1 MKKILLVLCF
11 ISVAFCTT
19 GCNLYFKVKQND
31 VLYYGAYNARDMIH
45 ADVKLYQQNS
55 DVFCDGVVFL
65 NSPSR
70 AITLKNDLVDAKMLL
85 SCNDGKLLDSLL
97 QLRKGTFDQLVGE
110 GYDQLNNKY
119 EFQSIEKSEFKS
131 QSGIKKVKFINDNSD
146 SLIKY

>member
-70 AITLKNDLVDAKMLL
+70 AITLKNDLVLL
-85 SCNDGKLLDSLL
+85 NHFIISSISLKL
-97 QLRKGTFDQLVGE
+97 
-110 GYDQLNNKY
+110 
-119 EFQSIEKSEFKS
+119 SITYVEFKS
-131 QSGIKKVKFINDNSD
+131 SKNFLPLKPYAQPIKSRFEFFAVR
-146 SLIKY
+146 